1 MRLATALYLIVGVIN
16 VYAQFVDDAMINQF
30 TKPVLMPILIYLVF
44 VKADGFVNLARLLL
58 SLALI
63 FAWVGDMLLLVKGDE
78 LFFLGG
84 LGSFLVMQLL
94 YTVVFHKSMDNPYM
108 PKNNVIVPAIIGFV
122 AIAYASYMY
131 AGEMWLPVTI
141 YALCILT
148 MLVFALNRNGETN
161 SKSFLMTTLGAGLF
175 VISDSLIGIDKFMAD
190 VPYAPFLIML
200 TYIPAQYL
208 IMQGVMIHEKN

>member
-63 FAWVGDMLLLVKGDE
+63 FAWVGDMLLLVTGDE

-94 YTVVFHKSMDNPYM
+94 
-108 PKNNVIVPAIIGFV
+108 I
-122 AIAYASYMY
+122 
-131 AGEMWLPVTI
+131 
-141 YALCILT
+141 
-148 MLVFALNRNGETN
+148 
-161 SKSFLMTTLGAGLF
+161 
-175 VISDSLIGIDKFMAD
+175 
-190 VPYAPFLIML
+190 
-200 TYIPAQYL
+200 
-208 IMQGVMIHEKN
+208 